1 MPLKLGG
8 LTVVVVDDE
17 PVIRERV
24 ARALAAIGLHVDALP
39 GREGLF
45 ERVRDGRCA
54 ALVLDLGLPGDDG
67 LLIARELRQI
77 SEVPILML
85 TGRAGI
91 HERIIGLEAGAD
103 DYLVKPFAIEELVA
117 RVRVM
122 LRRVRPRADVGVP
135 VAVQLGSARL
145 DLRTRHLNGP
155 MGQSRLTERELRIL
169 LLLARAPGP
178 LSRATLSRDAL
189 DRHWEPQDRTLD
201 VHLSNLRRKLTAAFG
216 HVGVLATIRGRG
228 FELRVPVRF
237 EADAPTSDP
246 TAAR

>member
-1 MPLKLGG
+1 MTREPGG
-8 LTVVVVDDE
+8 QQVVVVDDE

-24 ARALAAIGLHVDALP
+24 ASALAAIGLDVEALP

-45 ERVRDGRCA
+45 DRVREGRCA

-67 LLIARELRQI
+67 LAIARELRQI
-77 SEVPILML
+77 SDVPILML

-103 DYLVKPFAIEELVA
+103 DYLVKPFAVEELVA

-122 LRRVRPRADVGVP
+122 LRRARPRAGGGMP
-135 VAVQLGSARL
+135 VAVHLGPARL
-145 DLRTRHLNGP
+145 DLRTRDLTGP
-155 MGQSRLTERELRIL
+155 LGQQRLTEREARIVHV
-169 LLLARAPGP
+169 LARAQQP

-201 VHLSNLRRKLTAAFG
+201 VHLSNLRRKLAVAFG
-216 HVGVLATIRGRG
+216 QPGVLATIRARG
-228 FELRVPVRF
+228 FELRVPARI
-237 EADAPTSDP
+237 EAEELLDGPT
-246 TAAR
+246 TRR